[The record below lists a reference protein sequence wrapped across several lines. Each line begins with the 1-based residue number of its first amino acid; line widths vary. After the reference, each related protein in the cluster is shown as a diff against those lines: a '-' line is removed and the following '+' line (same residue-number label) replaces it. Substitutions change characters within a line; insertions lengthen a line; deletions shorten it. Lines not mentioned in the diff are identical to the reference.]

1 MPRDHTGKTLRG
13 RYFKPEDDL
22 KGANFTRATLRG
34 IHFNN
39 LDLTD
44 AIFIEAD
51 IRGTNFTNA
60 ILQGVDF
67 TRAKAGVPKSWALS
81 QVFVAIFLSIVLNFI
96 AILINGS
103 FLNFLFKSQLT
114 QGFIINPGHVAII
127 MIFIAFLMFFREGVN
142 FETLIKIVAAVIF
155 FMLLAIALAGLSV
168 IAVMG
173 IVAALIPVVVFSLSA
188 IGVAIAI
195 AFTDVVM
202 GEVAVVLAGIITV
215 MAVIVID
222 ANFISPGALI
232 ISPAVVFL
240 SSYMGWQ
247 ACKGNEKFSLIR
259 SFGIIFGSVGG
270 TSFRGADLTS
280 ANFTDAMLKSTNFGP
295 SQKKQTILANTCWL
309 RAKQLNRAI
318 TSNSVLSDSAVRDL
332 LVTGNGRNKSYIGAN
347 LYCAHLKDAHLE
359 GANFESANLSH
370 AMLQWARLDK
380 ANLSKTLAIGT
391 DFTDA
396 YLTGACLESWNI
408 DHTTILENVNCEFIF
423 LLQKEN
429 EYGSRE
435 RRPSSG
441 TFRTHEFSKLFQ
453 EVLNTV
459 DLIFRDG
466 VDWRAL
472 ITAVKEVQVKNQD
485 TEFKVLSIED
495 KGDGVIVVRVEVS
508 PDANKDI
515 LYSQIIQGYELALKA
530 LEAKYQSELQV
541 KDCEIYFYREKG
553 IYMEKWM
560 EKLANPHINIEFS
573 AVADSSSPEKSVK
586 QVFKGP
592 IYGGVAGNVEHDQNI
607 YVSKPQQTLAEAAQ
621 EIQELLKQLK
631 SSNPTATEQQKT
643 DFVTMAVAPDR
654 RKRFISA
661 LNAGWKE
668 TLKELLD
675 NSYLNIA
682 IAILEGW
689 QEAKE

>member
-1 MPRDHTGKTLRG
+1 MPRDYTGKTLRG

-34 IHFNN
+34 INFNN

-103 FLNFLFKSQLT
+103 FLNFLFKPQFT

-347 LYCAHLKDAHLE
+347 LYGAHLKDAHLE

-472 ITAVKEVQVKNQD
+472 ITAVEEVQVKNQD

-495 KGDGVIVVRVEVS
+495 KGDGVIVVRVEVF

-553 IYMEKWM
+553 S
-560 EKLANPHINIEFS
+560 L
-573 AVADSSSPEKSVK
+573 
-586 QVFKGP
+586 
-592 IYGGVAGNVEHDQNI
+592 
-607 YVSKPQQTLAEAAQ
+607 
-621 EIQELLKQLK
+621 
-631 SSNPTATEQQKT
+631 
-643 DFVTMAVAPDR
+643 
-654 RKRFISA
+654 
-661 LNAGWKE
+661 
-668 TLKELLD
+668 
-675 NSYLNIA
+675 
-682 IAILEGW
+682 
-689 QEAKE
+689 

>member
-1 MPRDHTGKTLRG
+1 MQ
-13 RYFKPEDDL
+13 
-22 KGANFTRATLRG
+22 
-34 IHFNN
+34 
-39 LDLTD
+39 
-44 AIFIEAD
+44 FIEAD

-103 FLNFLFKSQLT
+103 FLNFLFKPQFT

-347 LYCAHLKDAHLE
+347 LYGAHLKDAHLE

-472 ITAVKEVQVKNQD
+472 ITAVEEVQVKNQD

-495 KGDGVIVVRVEVS
+495 KGDGVIVVRVEVF

-553 IYMEKWM
+553 IYRTH
-560 EKLANPHINIEFS
+560 LTS
-573 AVADSSSPEKSVK
+573 
-586 QVFKGP
+586 
-592 IYGGVAGNVEHDQNI
+592 YG
-607 YVSKPQQTLAEAAQ
+607 T
-621 EIQELLKQLK
+621 
-631 SSNPTATEQQKT
+631 
-643 DFVTMAVAPDR
+643 
-654 RKRFISA
+654 
-661 LNAGWKE
+661 
-668 TLKELLD
+668 
-675 NSYLNIA
+675 
-682 IAILEGW
+682 
-689 QEAKE
+689 